1 MNSIIYDF
9 ETLSQNMITGA
20 VVSLACLQFDTSRYT
35 KGDGYEYEE
44 LLGMTKTIKFDVQE
58 QVKEYGRTIQK
69 STLDWWKK
77 QGAEAQKQLKPS
89 SDDVS
94 ISHLYEWITTE
105 FQISKAKAVWTRGNT
120 FDPIFLRTIL
130 DATGD
135 EDPFKQ
141 WWIIRDTR
149 SFLEGMLFGSGIKN
163 SFILDELAA
172 KFIGHDPKHDVVMDV
187 MRMQYLARLDYCEEL

>member
-9 ETLSQNMITGA
+9 ETLSQNMFTGA

-58 QVKEYGRTIQK
+58 QVKEYGRSIQK

-94 ISHLYEWITTE
+94 ISHLYEWMTTE

-141 WWIIRDTR
+141 WWAIRDTR
-149 SFLEGMLFGSGIKN
+149 SFLDGMLFGSGIKN
-163 SFILDELAA
+163 SFIPDELAL
-172 KFIGHDPKHDVVMDV
+172 KFIAHDPKHDVVMDV

>member
-9 ETLSQNMITGA
+9 ETLSQNMFTGA
-20 VVSLACLQFDTSRYT
+20 VVSLACLEFDSARFTQ
-35 KGDGYEYEE
+35 GDGYVYED
-44 LLGMTKTIKFDVQE
+44 LIARTKSIKFDVKE
-58 QVKEYGRTIQK
+58 QVQEYGRTIQK

-89 SDDVS
+89 EEDVS
-94 ISHLYEWITTE
+94 ISALYEWMTTE
-105 FQISKAKAVWTRGNT
+105 FQISKARAVWTRGNT

-141 WWIIRDTR
+141 WWAIRDTR
-149 SFLEGMLFGSGIKN
+149 SFLDGMLFGSGIKN
-163 SFILDELAA
+163 TFIPDELKD

-187 MRMQYLARLDYCEEL
+187 MRMQYLSRLDFVEDM

>member
-1 MNSIIYDF
+1 MDSIIYDF

-163 SFILDELAA
+163 SFIPDELAP